1 MISEFKLIAFAS
13 MIYVLLDHFGGLR
26 LVEKSLKNSGSN
38 MILLGK
44 ASFIIVLLIVFQKLM
59 KQFKILEGQTNRDNI
74 ENEASSIF
82 KDGGGLLEILD
93 FADRKDVQKLG
104 DDLKKYHPMETC
116 YDMIKIFNPNKIE
129 ETLLCIKLRLISG
142 SECEIYPEVL
152 SCLEDIIID
161 NLDEIDLPNNDVFK
175 TINSERNIDSQS
187 LSIFI
192 TNKNLD
198 RIMLKLKTNEEED
211 KQKEEIVNIIEK
223 ILYDQSNIHKALT
236 DEEID
241 ILEKIQKQYK
251 E

>member
-104 DDLKKYHPMETC
+104 DDLKKYQPMETC
-116 YDMIKIFNPNKIE
+116 YDMIKNFNPNKIE
-129 ETLLCIKLRLISG
+129 ETLLCIKLRLVSG